1 MTNTTI
7 NRGSKGK
14 KKNFSAQEFLKVM
27 ARSDDGVFAVD
38 SDQRVVFWS
47 AAAESVMG
55 LKERDVLGKFCYD
68 VVVGIDY
75 EGHTFCRDDCPT
87 IRAARRGRGVENYD
101 IDLSDGGKETWVN
114 ISIVPMPRSVAG
126 EALAVHLVRD
136 VTQRRRS
143 ERLAQA
149 TVDMVSEFM
158 PGKDGVEGET
168 EPHPAPDPALTP
180 RELEVL
186 GLLAD
191 GLGTQGLAEK
201 LGLSEATVRN
211 HIQRLLAKLGVHSRL
226 EAVVWGA
233 RHALV

>member
-1 MTNTTI
+1 MPNTT
-7 NRGSKGK
+7 RKRESKVK
-14 KKNFSAQEFLKVM
+14 SKNASAREFLKVM
-27 ARSDDGVFAVD
+27 ARSEDGVFAVD
-38 SDQRVVFWS
+38 ADQRIVFWS
-47 AAAESVMG
+47 AAAEKVMG
-55 LKERDVLGKFCYD
+55 LKERNAIGRHCYD
-68 VVVGIDY
+68 VVVGTDY

-101 IDLSDGGKETWVN
+101 IDLSNGGKERWVN
-114 ISIVPMPRSVAG
+114 VSIVPMPRSLAG
-126 EALAVHLVRD
+126 EAMAVHLVRD

-149 TVDMVSEFM
+149 TVDMVAEFM

-191 GLGTQGLAEK
+191 GLGTQELAEK